1 MTNFFSDSK
10 VIYWIAYYIENKHLI
25 LKAKYVVQVYLI
37 SFGTKFKQKSKI
49 GGVMRLEKN
58 NVHMNKII
66 KKEMVTFYVT
76 KEDRITEPDK
86 EIESIINQKE
96 TVTANSI
103 TVRENQ
109 ITINGAVDY
118 CLLYYPKNSDTVCG
132 FEREMPFEENIKI
145 MGIDSNDMVN
155 VFLEA
160 VSANVKIID
169 EKSYIYKI
177 QIKAYI
183 TVEKIEDLEV
193 ITAIENE
200 KAMIKNKTIE
210 GLKIVANKS
219 DTLRINEQISIPSR
233 KGTVGKIVWSDV
245 RIKNKNI
252 MVMDGYVQIN
262 GQLSLFII
270 YIPEQEAEGEQWL
283 EQTLDFGGKLEID
296 EAKEGMVSYIETVLD
311 GINIQPQMNQDNEVS
326 DLSINALLKMD
337 IKLYEEIEYNV
348 VDDVYE
354 PGANLV
360 PVRESKKYDKLLVKN
375 GSRTKETV
383 KMKIDESKGQI
394 LQICNSSAE
403 IKIHNIVISDN
414 GIKVM
419 GTIKTCIMY
428 ISTEDSRTICC
439 QCSEN
444 DFEHRIDAEGIEAD
458 DRYYLDWNVEQVS
471 ANMLNASEVEI
482 KAVIALEVIVFKQIE
497 DEFVMDIKEEEM
509 DMEALNNAPFI
520 KGYVV
525 QKGDTLWKLAKENYT
540 TMEKIIDANQLENE
554 NIKIGDR
561 LLIIK
566 SCQCQ

>member
-1 MTNFFSDSK
+1 MLCF
-10 VIYWIAYYIENKHLI
+10 IP
-25 LKAKYVVQVYLI
+25 
-37 SFGTKFKQKSKI
+37 GTKFKQKSKI

-58 NVHMNKII
+58 NVHMNKIV
-66 KKEMVTFYVT
+66 KKETVTFYIT

-96 TVTANSI
+96 MVTANSI

-109 ITINGAVDY
+109 LTINGTVDY

-155 VFLEA
+155 VSLEA
-160 VSANVKIID
+160 VSANIKMID

-193 ITAIENE
+193 ITDVENE
-200 KAMIKNKTIE
+200 KAMTKNKTIE
-210 GLKIVANKS
+210 GLKIVANKT
-219 DTLRINEQISIPSR
+219 DTFRINEQISIPSR
-233 KGTVGKIVWSDV
+233 KGSIGRIVWNDV
-245 RIKNKNI
+245 RIRSKNI
-252 MVMDGYVQIN
+252 TVMDGYVQIN
-262 GQLSLFII
+262 GQLSLFVI
-270 YIPEQEAEGEQWL
+270 YIPEQEEEAEQWL
-283 EQTLDFGGKLEID
+283 EQTLDFGGQLEID

-375 GSRTKETV
+375 SSRTKETV

-444 DFEHRIDAEGIEAD
+444 DFKHRIDAEGIEAD

-509 DMEALNNAPFI
+509 DIEALNNAPFI

-554 NIKIGDR
+554 NIKTGDR

>member
-1 MTNFFSDSK
+1 MLCKYNFYT
-10 VIYWIAYYIENKHLI
+10 INKI
-25 LKAKYVVQVYLI
+25 LA
-37 SFGTKFKQKSKI
+37 KSKM

-76 KEDRITEPDK
+76 KEERIQEPDK

-109 ITINGAVDY
+109 IIINGTVDY

-132 FEREMPFEENIKI
+132 FEREIPFEENIKI

-155 VFLEA
+155 VSLEA

-200 KAMIKNKTIE
+200 KAMTKNKAIE

-219 DTLRINEQISIPSR
+219 DTFRINEQISIPSR
-233 KGTVGKIVWSDV
+233 KGTIGKIVWSDV

-270 YIPEQEAEGEQWL
+270 YIPEQEEEAEQWL
-283 EQTLDFGGKLEID
+283 EQTLDFGGRLEIS

-311 GINIQPQMNQDNEVS
+311 GINIQPQMNQDNEIS

-337 IKLYEEIEYNV
+337 IKLYEEMEYNV
-348 VDDVYE
+348 IDDVYE
-354 PGANLV
+354 PGVNLI
-360 PVRESKKYDKLLVKN
+360 PVRESRKYDKLLVKN
-375 GSRTKETV
+375 SSRTKETV
-383 KMKIDESKGQI
+383 KMKIEESKGQI

-403 IKIHNIVISDN
+403 IKIHNIIINDN

-444 DFEHRIDAEGIEAD
+444 NFEHRIDAEGIEAD

-509 DMEALNNAPFI
+509 DMESLNNAPFI

-525 QKGDTLWKLAKENYT
+525 QKGDTLWKLAKDNYT
-540 TMEKIIDANQLENE
+540 TIEKIIDVNQLENE
-554 NIKIGDR
+554 NIKTGDR

>member
-1 MTNFFSDSK
+1 MLCF
-10 VIYWIAYYIENKHLI
+10 IP
-25 LKAKYVVQVYLI
+25 
-37 SFGTKFKQKSKI
+37 GTKFKQKSKI

-58 NVHMNKII
+58 NVHMNKIV
-66 KKEMVTFYVT
+66 KKETVTFYIT

-96 TVTANSI
+96 MVTANSI

-109 ITINGAVDY
+109 LTINGTVDY

-155 VFLEA
+155 VSLEA
-160 VSANVKIID
+160 VSANIKMID

-183 TVEKIEDLEV
+183 TVGKIEDLEV
-193 ITAIENE
+193 ITDVENE
-200 KAMIKNKTIE
+200 KAMTKNKTIE
-210 GLKIVANKS
+210 GLKIVANKT
-219 DTLRINEQISIPSR
+219 DTFRINEQISIPSR
-233 KGTVGKIVWSDV
+233 KGSIGRIVWNDV
-245 RIKNKNI
+245 RIKSKNI
-252 MVMDGYVQIN
+252 TVMDGYVQIN
-262 GQLSLFII
+262 GQLSLFVI
-270 YIPEQEAEGEQWL
+270 YIPEQEEEAEQWL
-283 EQTLDFGGKLEID
+283 EQTLDFGGQLEID

-354 PGANLV
+354 PGVNLV

-444 DFEHRIDAEGIEAD
+444 DFKHRIDAEGIEAD

-482 KAVIALEVIVFKQIE
+482 KAVIALEIIVFKQIE

-509 DMEALNNAPFI
+509 DIEALNNAPFI

-554 NIKIGDR
+554 NIKTGDR